1 MIQWRFFQP
10 QREKHHNNIQC
21 VGIGDGRAVEHV
33 AATEQSP
40 QTRWRQNGTEVVV
53 VLEQELYSGHDIQ
66 AKGQKQVGKQ
76 RHKWG
81 QRTLHNAQMMSSH
94 IIYLIINRCGIRATA
109 YRSAYDNS
117 HQWPAVLHVFHVQR
131 CALRAARISRR
142 HS

>member
-1 MIQWRFFQP
+1 MIQRRFFQP
-10 QREKHHNNIQC
+10 QRKKHHHHVEG
-21 VGIGDGRAVEHV
+21 VGVEYRRAVEHV

-53 VLEQELYSGHDIQ
+53 VLKQELYSGHDIQ

-76 RHKWG
+76 RYEWC

-94 IIYLIINRCGIRATA
+94 IIYLIINRCGFRATA